1 VTLGTPAALAA
12 KKNSP
17 TRQPEQKNSLDPQLE
32 RQQIQNSRQ
41 EPKPGDKAQ
50 GAEKTPWQNWR
61 RHPLQAKKSQVELC
75 TLGYEPPERR
85 QKWKEEP
92 VK

>member
-1 VTLGTPAALAA
+1 V

-17 TRQPEQKNSLDPQLE
+17 TRQPEQKNPQLE

-41 EPKPGDKAQ
+41 EPKPADKAQ
-50 GAEKTPWQNWR
+50 GAEKTPRQNWR
-61 RHPLQAKKSQVELC
+61 RHPLQAQKSQVELC
-75 TLGYEPPERR
+75 TPGYEPPECR
-85 QKWKEEP
+85 QKRKEEP